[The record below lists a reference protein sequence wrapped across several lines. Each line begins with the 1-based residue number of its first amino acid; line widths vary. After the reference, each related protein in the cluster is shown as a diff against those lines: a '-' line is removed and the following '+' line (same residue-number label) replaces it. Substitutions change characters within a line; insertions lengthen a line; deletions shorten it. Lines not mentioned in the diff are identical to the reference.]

1 MDIQRRDFIKGCL
14 AASVLL
20 LPGIADAATHKTH
33 KTHKKTDKAGLK
45 SKSRIEKSIKA
56 SFGDGFSVRDFTQ
69 SKGRTIANIENSGN
83 RYKVSSTNLLDWKI
97 EEASF

>member
-1 MDIQRRDFIKGCL
+1 MDIQRRDFIKGCVT
-14 AASVLL
+14 ASVLL

-33 KTHKKTDKAGLK
+33 KKTNKADLK

-56 SFGDGFSVRDFTQ
+56 SFGDGFSLRNFTR
-69 SKGRTIANIENSGN
+69 SKGRTIANIENFGN

-97 EEASF
+97 DEASF

>member
-1 MDIQRRDFIKGCL
+1 MDIQRRDFIKGCVT
-14 AASVLL
+14 ASVLL
-20 LPGIADAATHKTH
+20 LPGIANAV
-33 KTHKKTDKAGLK
+33 THKKTNKAALK

-56 SFGDGFSVRDFTQ
+56 SFGDSFSVRDYTQ
-69 SKGRTIANIENSGN
+69 SNGRTIANIEHSGN

>member
-1 MDIQRRDFIKGCL
+1 MDIQRRDFIKGCVT
-14 AASVLL
+14 ASVLL

-33 KTHKKTDKAGLK
+33 KTNKAGLK
-45 SKSRIEKSIKA
+45 SKSHIEKSIKA

-69 SKGRTIANIENSGN
+69 SKGRTIANIENFGN

-97 EEASF
+97 DEASF

>member
-1 MDIQRRDFIKGCL
+1 MDIQRRDFIKGCVT
-14 AASVLL
+14 ASVLL
-20 LPGIADAATHKTH
+20 LPGIANAATHK
-33 KTHKKTDKAGLK
+33 KTNKEALK

-56 SFGDGFSVRDFTQ
+56 SFGDSFSVRDFTQ
-69 SKGRTIANIENSGN
+69 SKGRTIANIEHSGN

>member
-1 MDIQRRDFIKGCL
+1 MDIQRRAFIKGCVT
-14 AASVLL
+14 ASVLL
-20 LPGIADAATHKTH
+20 LPGIADAATHK
-33 KTHKKTDKAGLK
+33 KTNKAGLK

-56 SFGDGFSVRDFTQ
+56 DFGDGFSVRDFTE
-69 SKGRTIANIENSGN
+69 SKGRTIANIENAGN